1 MGADT
6 RYAIFGAA
14 GSGRDLM
21 PSARAQLAA
30 QGGDPSSIVFIDDSP
45 QAESVNGHRI
55 LTFAQFL
62 AEPAQHRRVALGIA
76 NSKVRA
82 LLAERLAEHEIEPW
96 AVYAQDVVIM
106 DGVEFGVGATLY
118 PRVTFTCNSTFGRF
132 FHAHIHSYVGHDC
145 VFGDFVTLAPRVC
158 CNGNVIVG
166 DHVYF
171 GTGAMIRQGTP
182 DKPLRIGSGAVIGM
196 GAVVTRDVPAGATVV
211 GNPARPLMKEQE

>member
-1 MGADT
+1 MSDDI

-30 QGGDPSSIVFIDDSP
+30 EGGDPASIVFIDDAP
-45 QAESVNGHRI
+45 EADAVNGHRI
-55 LTFAQFL
+55 MTFDAFL
-62 AEPAQHRRVALGIA
+62 AEPAARRRVALGIA
-76 NSKVRA
+76 NSRVREK
-82 LLAERLAEHEIEPW
+82 LAARLMDHDVEPW
-96 AVYAQDVVIM
+96 AVYAEDVVIM
-106 DGVEFGVGATLY
+106 DGVEFGEGTTLY

-145 VFGDFVTLAPRVC
+145 VFGDYVTLAPRVC

-166 DHVYF
+166 DHVYI

-182 DKPLRIGSGAVIGM
+182 DNPVRIGAGAVIGM
-196 GAVVTRDVPAGATVV
+196 GAVVTRDVPEGATVV
-211 GNPARPLMKEQE
+211 GNPARPLQKG